1 MRLLYLST
9 DPGIPVLGHK
19 GASVHVRE
27 MATALGRLGAGVA
40 IASPRTE
47 PAGDLLD
54 ASVGLVTIPPIT
66 PKAPE
71 PELSVACQL
80 QREAVED
87 VAGSFGADAIY
98 ERYSLFS
105 DAGVLAAARL
115 GIPHVL
121 EVNAPLRAEAL
132 RFRALPHPRLAA
144 EIERTVFRATD
155 RILAVSQ
162 ALRRWLGEEG
172 VELERIEVVPNAVA
186 PTQIGRRLA
195 RDDDEFVLGFCGSLK
210 AWHGIDVLLEACA
223 IAFVQ
228 EPTLRLEVV
237 GSGPLDYLLDSANLS
252 ADRVR
257 AVGALPHS
265 DALER
270 LRGWDVG
277 VAPYLPLEDFYF
289 SPLKVVEY
297 MAVGLCPVASDLGD
311 LPALLND
318 GGRGL
323 LVPAG
328 DAQRLA
334 SAFLELAHDRERAVE
349 LGRRA
354 REYVLEAHTWEE
366 NARMALDSFRIASR
380 ELVA

>member
-1 MRLLYLST
+1 MRLLFLSC

-27 MATALGRLGAGVA
+27 LARALSGLGTEVA

-47 PAGDLLD
+47 PMGDVLD
-54 ASVGLVTIPPIT
+54 TSVELVSIPSVPSKATEAELRTALERQRDAVLRVAS
-66 PKAPE
+66 
-71 PELSVACQL
+71 
-80 QREAVED
+80 
-87 VAGSFGADAIY
+87 SFAAEAIY
-98 ERYSLFS
+98 ERYSLFGG
-105 DAGVLAAARL
+105 AGIEAAVTL

-121 EVNAPLRAEAL
+121 EVNAPLRAEAH
-132 RFRALPHPRLAA
+132 RFRTLPHPGLAA
-144 EIERTVFRATD
+144 DVERTVFRATD

-162 ALRRWLGEEG
+162 ALRRWLEDEG

-186 PTQIGRRLA
+186 PTRVGRRRA
-195 RDDDEFVLGFCGSLK
+195 RDDDDFVLGFCGSLK

-223 IAFVQ
+223 IAFEQ

-237 GSGPLDYLLDSANLS
+237 GSGPLDHLLDSANLP

-257 AVGALPHS
+257 VFGALPHS

-297 MAVGLCPVASDLGD
+297 MAVGLCPVVSDLGD
-311 LPALLND
+311 LPVLLD
-318 GGRGL
+318 YGGRGL

-328 DAQRLA
+328 DAEGLA
-334 SAFLELAHDRERAVE
+334 SAFLELAHDRERAAE
-349 LGRRA
+349 LGGRA
-354 REYVLEAHTWEE
+354 RQYVLDAHTWEE
-366 NARMALDSFRIASR
+366 NARIALDSFRASR
-380 ELVA
+380 ELAA